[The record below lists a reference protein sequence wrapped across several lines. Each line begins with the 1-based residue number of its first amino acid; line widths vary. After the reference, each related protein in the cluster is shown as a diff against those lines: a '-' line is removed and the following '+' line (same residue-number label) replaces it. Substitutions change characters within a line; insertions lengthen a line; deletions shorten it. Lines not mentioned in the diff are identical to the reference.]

1 MELHFQTVQLYLMEL
16 LLIGGRKLEN
26 CIINSGALIEHDVRV
41 GNNVHISTKTTLN
54 GNVKVGNNTFV
65 GSGCIV
71 KEGTVIGDNCI
82 IGMGKLIKKNI
93 KNNSLIK

>member
-1 MELHFQTVQLYLMEL
+1 M
-16 LLIGGRKLEN
+16 
-26 CIINSGALIEHDVRV
+26 
-41 GNNVHISTKTTLN
+41 
-54 GNVKVGNNTFV
+54 GNNTFV